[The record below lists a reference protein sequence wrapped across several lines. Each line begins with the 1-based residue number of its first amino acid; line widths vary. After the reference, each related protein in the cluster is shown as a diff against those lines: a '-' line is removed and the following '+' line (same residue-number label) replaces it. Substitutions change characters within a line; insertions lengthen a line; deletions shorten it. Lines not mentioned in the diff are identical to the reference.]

1 MTSPL
6 TKISSVPMLDL
17 GRENGPLHA
26 EIQAALAEVVVSG
39 NFILGPLC
47 QQLEHAIAQR
57 CGATHAIG
65 CGSGSDAL
73 LLALMALDIGPGD
86 EVILPSFTF
95 FATASAVSRLGA
107 RPVFAEIE
115 PGTFNLDP
123 QDVVTKITK
132 ATRAIVPVHLFGQCA
147 SMDSLRTLATAHDI
161 VVIEDAAQA
170 IDAQY
175 QNQFAGSMGSI
186 GCFSFYPTKNL
197 GGCGDGGMLT
207 TSDDGLADRLEL
219 LRAHGMRPRYE
230 HHILG
235 INSRLDA
242 FQAAVLLVKL
252 RYLAVW
258 TEVRR
263 ANARRYF
270 EAFTAAGIHDVIQL
284 PTVDPRAEHVWNQ
297 FTIRVLEGQRD
308 HMRTELR
315 EQAGVGTEVYY
326 PIPLHLQPCF
336 TSLGYRVGSLPLTER
351 ASQEVLSLP
360 IHHGLTT
367 AEQQHVID
375 AVVRHAQ
382 QARYRMHRPA
392 KAA

>member
-1 MTSPL
+1 MTSP
-6 TKISSVPMLDL
+6 TTAISSVPMLDL

-26 EIQAALAEVVVSG
+26 EIQAALAEVVASG

-47 QQLEHAIAQR
+47 QQLEQAIAKR
-57 CGATHAIG
+57 CGTTHAIG

-73 LLALMALDIGPGD
+73 LLALMAVGIGPGD

-123 QDVVTKITK
+123 QSVVSKITR
-132 ATRAIVPVHLFGQCA
+132 ATRAILPVHLFGQCA
-147 SMDSLRTLATAHDI
+147 SMDSLRSLAVAHDL

-170 IDAQY
+170 IDARY
-175 QNQFAGSMGSI
+175 HNQFAGSMGSI
-186 GCFSFYPTKNL
+186 SCFSFYPTKNL

-207 TSDDGLADRLEL
+207 TSDDRLADRLEL

-230 HHILG
+230 HHLVG

-242 FQAAVLLVKL
+242 FQSAILLVKL
-252 RYLAVW
+252 RYLADW
-258 TEVRR
+258 TETRR
-263 ANARRYF
+263 VHAQRYF
-270 EAFTAAGIHDVIQL
+270 DALNAAGIDDVIQL
-284 PTVDPRAEHVWNQ
+284 PAVDPRAEHVWNQ
-297 FTIRVLEGQRD
+297 FTIRVLHGQRD
-308 HMRTELR
+308 RMRVELR

-360 IHHGLTT
+360 IHHGLTM

-375 AVVRHAQ
+375 AVVHHAQ
-382 QARYRMHRPA
+382 LARFRMRRSA